1 VVIDRIDTLRMD
13 VVFALRLLRRN
24 ASFTTSVVVT
34 LAVGIGAATAMFGV
48 VNGVLLSPL
57 PVRDQDRVVVLRKEQ
72 LVGNEALVPFAVGD
86 LRDFARQTRT
96 LEAVAGSQYDGA
108 WPATMRDGDR
118 ILSPNTAVVSGNFF
132 SALGVR
138 AAVGRTL
145 TETDDVVSGNAIAI
159 SYSLWQRAFGG
170 DSAVV
175 GRVIFS
181 AGSGKAFRVVGVMPR
196 GFAFPGKA
204 EVWVPTLTVI
214 PGAAS
219 NEGQWPYNLV
229 GRLRAGVTA
238 DQVRAELAGYL
249 ARKTYEP
256 GEPRDVRASVRS
268 VESLIVGEV
277 KPVLLVLAGA
287 VALLL
292 GLANVNVANLFLVRG
307 IARRRE
313 FAVRA
318 AVGAGGWRIGRLVVT
333 EAALLSTL
341 GGAAGVALAAWLL
354 QLLVTLA
361 PAELPRVDD
370 IRIDV
375 PVLASAGAMVIA
387 SALAF
392 SLWPAIAVSRQRHL
406 HNALRSGARTGAT
419 DVAARRGRS
428 LLVVA
433 QVALAIVV
441 LVGAGLLG
449 RTLSALQH
457 LDMGFASDELSTVEL
472 SLPESITRSRPRL
485 TAFYDAITERLSSM
499 PGMSAATVV
508 LVPPF
513 SGSNGWDAF
522 YTAEGQT
529 AVDAAANPALDLQ
542 AVLPSYF
549 STMGIQI
556 RQGRAVTAADR
567 DENPR
572 VAVVGRSLAERAWPG
587 QDPIGKRFK
596 FGHAD
601 APTPWTTV
609 VGVVD
614 DVRYRELTYPRPVV
628 YVAWAQQPQMAP
640 LSFVV
645 ARGTAGH
652 ALAAGDVR
660 RLVHEIEPGVL
671 VTGVATMRQHLTTSL
686 ARPRFEAVVLGVFAA
701 VALLLAAVGVYG
713 VIAALVR
720 QRTQEIGIRLA
731 LGAQTG
737 DVGSLVL
744 RGGLAL
750 AGIGVVAGLAASAAA
765 TRLLGA
771 ELYGVTPTDP
781 VTMAGAALVLVLVAA
796 VACWLPARAA
806 MRVDPITALK
816 AE

>member
-1 VVIDRIDTLRMD
+1 
-13 VVFALRLLRRN
+13 
-24 ASFTTSVVVT
+24 
-34 LAVGIGAATAMFGV
+34 
-48 VNGVLLSPL
+48 
-57 PVRDQDRVVVLRKEQ
+57 
-72 LVGNEALVPFAVGD
+72 
-86 LRDFARQTRT
+86 
-96 LEAVAGSQYDGA
+96 
-108 WPATMRDGDR
+108 MRDGDR
-118 ILSPNTAVVSGNFF
+118 VLSPNTAVVSGNFF
-132 SALGVR
+132 SVLGVR
-138 AAVGRTL
+138 PAVGRIL
-145 TETDDVVSGNAIAI
+145 TEADDVAGGNAIAI
-159 SYSLWQRAFGG
+159 SYSLWRRAFGG
-170 DSAVV
+170 DSSVV
-175 GRVIFS
+175 GRVIHG
-181 AGSGKAFRVVGVMPR
+181 AGSGNAFRIVGVMPR
-196 GFAFPGKA
+196 GFAFPGRA
-204 EVWVPTLTVI
+204 DVWVPTLTVM
-214 PGAAS
+214 PGAAA
-219 NEGQWPYNLV
+219 NEGQWPYNVV
-229 GRLRAGVTA
+229 GRMGAGVTPE
-238 DQVRAELAGYL
+238 QVRAELAGYL
-249 ARKTYEP
+249 ARKAYVP

-268 VESLIVGEV
+268 IESLIVGDV
-277 KPVLLVLAGA
+277 KPTLLALAGA

-318 AVGAGGWRIGRLVVT
+318 AIGAGGWRIGRLVVT
-333 EAALLSTL
+333 EAVLLSTL
-341 GGAAGVALAAWLL
+341 GGMAGVALAAWLL
-354 QLLVTLA
+354 QLLVALA

-370 IRIDV
+370 IRLGV
-375 PVLASAGAMVIA
+375 AVLVAAGAMVVA
-387 SALAF
+387 SALGF
-392 SLWPAIAVSRQRHL
+392 SLWPAIAVSRERDL

-419 DVAARRGRS
+419 DVASRRGRS
-428 LLVVA
+428 FLVVA

-472 SLPESITRSRPRL
+472 SLPESITSSRPRL
-485 TAFYDAITERLSSM
+485 TAFYDAIAERLSGM

-513 SGSNGWDAF
+513 SGRNGWDAF
-522 YTAEGQT
+522 YTAEGQM

-556 RQGRAVTAADR
+556 RQGRGITAADR

-614 DVRYRELTYPRPVV
+614 DVRYRELTHPRPVV
-628 YVAWAQQPQMAP
+628 YVAWAQQLQMPP

-645 ARGTAGH
+645 ARGTTGH
-652 ALAAGDVR
+652 VLAARDVS
-660 RLVHEIEPGVL
+660 RLVREIEPNVL
-671 VTGVATMRQHLTTSL
+671 VTGVGTIRQHLATSL
-686 ARPRFEAVVLGVFAA
+686 ARPRFEAVVLGALAA
-701 VALLLAAVGVYG
+701 VALVLAAVGVYG

-720 QRTQEIGIRLA
+720 QRTQEIGVRLA
-731 LGAQTG
+731 LGARIS
-737 DVGSLVL
+737 DVRFLVL
-744 RGGLAL
+744 RSGLAL
-750 AGIGVVAGLAASAAA
+750 ASAGVAAGLAASAAA

-771 ELYGVTPTDP
+771 ELYGVSPTDP
-781 VTMAGAALVLVLVAA
+781 ATMAAASLSLLAVAAL
-796 VACWLPARAA
+796 ACWLPARAA
-806 MRVDPITALK
+806 MRVDPLVALR